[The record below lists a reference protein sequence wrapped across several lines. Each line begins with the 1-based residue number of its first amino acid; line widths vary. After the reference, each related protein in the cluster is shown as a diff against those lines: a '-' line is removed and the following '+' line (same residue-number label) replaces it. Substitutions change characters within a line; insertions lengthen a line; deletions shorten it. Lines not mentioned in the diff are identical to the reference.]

1 MSYVPVIQQ
10 SHDKI
15 RNVLSGENR
24 DETIMTGIC
33 FNFSQFKPR
42 KGAAAATQVVAA
54 RQ

>member
-24 DETIMTGIC
+24 DETIMTGVC
-33 FNFSQFKPR
+33 VHFSQFKPR
-42 KGAAAATQVVAA
+42 KGAAATQVIPA